1 MNRLLTTL
9 LMPAVLLAAPVG
21 AWAACGGEIERS
33 GTITLAVGSVTR
45 IFVVK
50 VPSSADGRAPAPV
63 LFAFHP
69 YGMNATYMQS
79 RVSTRLWPDA
89 VMIYPEG
96 VPGRGGPAWQ
106 GRPGEADDRDVAFF
120 DAMLE
125 WLDAHECIDRQRV
138 FVMGYSNG
146 AGLASVLACTRNSAI
161 AGVAIASGRQA
172 CAPTGAR
179 PVMLAH
185 GLRDASIGYEQAIQ
199 AAQTWSKVNQ
209 CAAPPKVGT
218 PGCFAAASCT
228 AAHDDAVYLSRRPR
242 IQLGL
247 HASVHRG
254 VSEGGNEVEADRQHG
269 KRRGGPSGPPAIWPA

>member
-1 MNRLLTTL
+1 MNRTAVRLVAGNLDRL
-9 LMPAVLLAAPVG
+9 LMTLSMLAVLLAAPVN
-21 AWAACGGEIERS
+21 AWAACGGETERS
-33 GTITLAVGSVTR
+33 GTITLDVGSVTR

-50 VPSSADGRAPAPV
+50 VPSGADGGTPAPV

-79 RVSTRLWPDA
+79 RVSTRLWPEA
-89 VMIYPEG
+89 IMIYPEG

-106 GRPGEADDRDVAFF
+106 GRPGEAEDRDVAFF
-120 DAMLE
+120 DAMLA
-125 WLDAHECIDRQRV
+125 WLDGHECIDRRRV

-146 AGLASVLACTRNSAI
+146 AGLASVLACTRNEAI

-185 GLRDASIGYEQAIQ
+185 GLRDASISYGQAIQ

-209 CAAPPKVGT
+209 CAAPPKVET
-218 PGCFAAASCT
+218 PGCFAATSCT
-228 AAHDDAVYLSRRPR
+228 AASTMLCTYP
-242 IQLGL
+242 
-247 HASVHRG
+247 
-254 VSEGGNEVEADRQHG
+254 GGHEYNSAFTRTFIEAFQKVGG
-269 KRRGGPSGPPAIWPA
+269 K